1 MVPKPSS
8 TFCKV
13 CEKSFIDYLNVRK
26 FMSIAYKEWRSHSQT
41 SKNLQKAKDELADNL
56 LLNEA
61 QEMEENWEPIVRRK
75 EKKENSNVS
84 SP

>member
-13 CEKSFIDYLNVRK
+13 CEKSFIDYLNVHK
-26 FMSIAYKEWRSHSQT
+26 FMSIAYKKLGSYRQT
-41 SKNLQKAKDELADNL
+41 SENFQKTQDELTDNL

-61 QEMEENWEPIVRRK
+61 QEMEEN
-75 EKKENSNVS
+75 
-84 SP
+84 